1 MNFSTKTATGPTFD
15 CTDELTFHLN
25 SFTPVESFRSDSFA
39 QRHGALVECRAQIN
53 RAEDTLVHDMMSMGA
68 SWADVGDLYGISRQA
83 AHVKFRDRV
92 GSFGTD
98 D

>member
-1 MNFSTKTATGPTFD
+1 
-15 CTDELTFHLN
+15 
-25 SFTPVESFRSDSFA
+25 
-39 QRHGALVECRAQIN
+39 
-53 RAEDTLVHDMMSMGA
+53 MMSMGA